1 METFSKCFLTDSGS
15 FLLFSLSKSDTNKDM
30 NTLESCFIVE
40 TKEAILMERET
51 DRQTLKMAYHESLSA
66 IMWSVVHLPTQ
77 KMWKRTTQ

>member
-1 METFSKCFLTDSGS
+1 
-15 FLLFSLSKSDTNKDM
+15 M

-66 IMWSVVHLPTQ
+66 IMWSLVHLPTQ
-77 KMWKRTTQ
+77 KM